1 MPEMTA
7 GTVAASASERCQ
19 EVGSRGW
26 NQVLLMRW
34 WAILETWL
42 SETSGKQEGEGPFSL
57 HQLRTLPGAHDGR
70 AQRGDCGLS
79 RNVSPSFGMTE

>member
-57 HQLRTLPGAHDGR
+57 HHLP
-70 AQRGDCGLS
+70 
-79 RNVSPSFGMTE
+79 VSLLVSLMTEPNRRRYVIGAE